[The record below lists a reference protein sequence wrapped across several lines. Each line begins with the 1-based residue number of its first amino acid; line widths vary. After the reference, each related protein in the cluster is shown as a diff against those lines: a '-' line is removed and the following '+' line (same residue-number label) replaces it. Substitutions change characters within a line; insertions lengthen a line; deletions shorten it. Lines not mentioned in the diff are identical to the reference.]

1 MSSLIEKEGKH
12 YIKGKV
18 VMLESKDQTH
28 QVKEGDLFINDTRKY
43 SWGNLEALRCERVTQ
58 HGHAWNGTGIR
69 TDICHLY
76 ITSDDK
82 IKDADYFIVNNTMHK
97 CIGLHKISGD
107 IESDNGLCYDISK
120 CKKVIATTDT
130 SLFVLHDNGML
141 GQGITNLPSP
151 SESFIKAYIEAYN
164 NGNVIEDVLIEV
176 NTKVCVQCG
185 AFNPSHAYSCLYPPH
200 PCRGKLTNTLKL
212 KDNNIIIRKV
222 KDSWTREEV
231 HSLMMEAWIRGEV
244 DRSMDFRVRE
254 KWIEENL

>member
-76 ITSDDK
+76 ITSDNE
-82 IKDADYFIVNNTMHK
+82 IKDGDWFMSAFFSYPIHNIESLRNRPG
-97 CIGLHKISGD
+97 GLGWTTEELNKDFKGHKI
-107 IESDNGLCYDISK
+107 
-120 CKKVIATTDT
+120 IATTDP
-130 SLFVLHDNGML
+130 SLGYTDHRVSPVPNFCSFP
-141 GQGITNLPSP
+141 QP

-164 NGNVIEDVLIEV
+164 NGNVIEDILIEV
-176 NTKVCVQCG
+176 HNNTDY
-185 AFNPSHAYSCLYPPH
+185 NPSIFPDVRP
-200 PCRGKLTNTLKL
+200 KL
-212 KDNNIIIRKV
+212 KDNNIIIKKV

>member
-1 MSSLIEKEGKH
+1 MSSLIERSGKH

-43 SWGNLEALRCERVTQ
+43 SWGKLEVLRCERVTQ

-82 IKDADYFIVNNTMHK
+82 IKEGDWYLTDNNKVLQCTKTIFGLVYADNDHGRQIKH
-97 CIGLHKISGD
+97 CRKI
-107 IESDNGLCYDISK
+107 
-120 CKKVIATTDT
+120 IATTDP
-130 SLFVLHDNGML
+130 SLG
-141 GQGITNLPSP
+141 LPQP

-164 NGNVIEDVLIEV
+164 NGNVIEDILIEV
-176 NTKVCVQCG
+176 YKEEDYE
-185 AFNPSHAYSCLYPPH
+185 YSYH
-200 PCRGKLTNTLKL
+200 YHIDLKL
-212 KDNNIIIRKV
+212 KDSNIIIRKV
-222 KDSWTREEV
+222 KDSWNRDEV
-231 HSLMMEAWIRGEV
+231 QQLLSDLSADLYHKRIGNGLAAI
-244 DRSMDFRVRE
+244 E